1 MKKPL
6 TSDQKNRIKKHKD
19 EIADTVMAVFALPFV
34 LSGIVVTVGWT
45 IGFLPIWLLW
55 IASAALIL
63 FDVLSVVCIVDEYR
77 AIRQIRREV
86 PANN

>member
-19 EIADTVMAVFALPFV
+19 EIADTVRAVFALPFV

-63 FDVLSVVCIVDEYR
+63 FDVLSVVYIVDEYR